1 MDTREPDLRQVRVA
15 CECSGPHKAC
25 HRRRWLLRHQ
35 QPAVT
40 VHVVSQQEERE
51 GEGWYDWASWT
62 WADYID
68 EINYITY
75 ET

>member
-1 MDTREPDLRQVRVA
+1 M
-15 CECSGPHKAC
+15 
-25 HRRRWLLRHQ
+25 
-35 QPAVT
+35 
-40 VHVVSQQEERE
+40 SQQEECE

-68 EINYITY
+68 EINYITH